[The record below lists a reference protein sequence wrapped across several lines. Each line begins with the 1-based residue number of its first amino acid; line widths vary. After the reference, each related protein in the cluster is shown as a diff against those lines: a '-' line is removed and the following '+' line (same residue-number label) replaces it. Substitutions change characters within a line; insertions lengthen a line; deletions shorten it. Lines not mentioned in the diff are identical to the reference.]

1 MIRPFSENNFIA
13 ACFVL
18 SIPCFSQEIA
28 ISDTTL
34 PFKVGPLI
42 NQLPSLDS
50 LEAVSNDSTKYLSIP
65 SKENDSN
72 QYPLNASGS
81 FFRGLELGG
90 NGNNTLNGGLRM
102 QIAGKISDETFISGV
117 VTDET
122 LPIQPDGSTADLDE
136 LDKVFIQID
145 NPKFSIV
152 AGDIETHEEHVS
164 INTFERK
171 LIGLDNKI
179 EFNDRVIRSVIGQ
192 SKGTY
197 QRLEI
202 KGQDGNQGPY
212 YLTTV
217 DGLSNTVVSS
227 GSEKVWLNGVLLKRG
242 EDLDY
247 TIDYS
252 KGEVYFTSKNLIYF
266 DSDIDIEYLYRQTNF
281 ATNYL
286 ETGIEGSIFNDSDFQ
301 LRYIREN
308 QNIHSSFLNEAQ
320 KNQFNQSNE
329 ITIEGIFEDSL
340 GSYILENGIYIFA
353 HQKK

>member
-1 MIRPFSENNFIA
+1 MIRPFSKNNFIA

-18 SIPCFSQEIA
+18 LIPCFSQEIA

-102 QIAGKISDETFISGV
+102 QKAGKISDETFISGV
-117 VTDET
+117 VTYET

-152 AGDIETHEEHVS
+152 AGDIETHEKHVS
-164 INTFERK
+164 INTFE
-171 LIGLDNKI
+171 
-179 EFNDRVIRSVIGQ
+179 
-192 SKGTY
+192 
-197 QRLEI
+197 
-202 KGQDGNQGPY
+202 
-212 YLTTV
+212 
-217 DGLSNTVVSS
+217 
-227 GSEKVWLNGVLLKRG
+227 
-242 EDLDY
+242 
-247 TIDYS
+247 
-252 KGEVYFTSKNLIYF
+252 
-266 DSDIDIEYLYRQTNF
+266 
-281 ATNYL
+281 
-286 ETGIEGSIFNDSDFQ
+286 
-301 LRYIREN
+301 
-308 QNIHSSFLNEAQ
+308 
-320 KNQFNQSNE
+320 
-329 ITIEGIFEDSL
+329 
-340 GSYILENGIYIFA
+340 
-353 HQKK
+353 

>member
-1 MIRPFSENNFIA
+1 M
-13 ACFVL
+13 
-18 SIPCFSQEIA
+18 
-28 ISDTTL
+28 
-34 PFKVGPLI
+34 
-42 NQLPSLDS
+42 
-50 LEAVSNDSTKYLSIP
+50 
-65 SKENDSN
+65 
-72 QYPLNASGS
+72 NASGS

-102 QIAGKISDETFISGV
+102 QIAGKISNETFISGV

-266 DSDIDIEYLYRQTNF
+266 LLSFFYPRTCWNTSRKIVKVADVIRRLRVQNCDFRRFSTAEAKSCLPSYRVHDLKRKQQEGKADSLNSEPRT
-281 ATNYL
+281 A
-286 ETGIEGSIFNDSDFQ
+286 
-301 LRYIREN
+301 EN
-308 QNIHSSFLNEAQ
+308 QLLNRQ
-320 KNQFNQSNE
+320 
-329 ITIEGIFEDSL
+329 IR
-340 GSYILENGIYIFA
+340 
-353 HQKK
+353 